1 MTASYVLPAVCSTP
15 SSGRQ
20 PPVRVF
26 PSSLKAP
33 VYKEYGN
40 MMDPEGIV
48 ALLRAFARWAVT
60 QERVLAVGLA
70 GSYARGNARPD
81 SDVDLVVLVTDPTTF
96 RRETAWVREVGWD
109 ADVASW
115 ADEDYGPLWSR
126 RIELASGLEIEVGFT
141 ASSWADTDPVDAGTY
156 RVVRDGFRIILDPMG
171 ILTRLVV
178 AVLPG

>member
-1 MTASYVLPAVCSTP
+1 M
-15 SSGRQ
+15 R
-20 PPVRVF
+20 
-26 PSSLKAP
+26 
-33 VYKEYGN
+33 KEYVN
-40 MMDPEGIV
+40 TMDAEAIV
-48 ALLRAFARWAVT
+48 ALPRAFARWAVT

-81 SDVDLVVLVTDPTTF
+81 SDVDLVVLVTDPASF
-96 RRETAWVREVGWD
+96 RRETAWVREVVWG

-126 RIELASGLEIEVGFT
+126 RIVLSSGLEVEVGF
-141 ASSWADTDPVDAGTY
+141 SGPSWAHTEPVDAGTY
-156 RVVRDGFRIILDPMG
+156 RVVRDGFRIILDPLG